1 MSLTNQTKTPF
12 LSFSPFKPLL
22 PDSPF
27 FSTNY
32 HHPLLVYNTT
42 TTKLCRTLDPYL
54 CLVSASPLSARLR
67 PTLFRFRSGNSSRFA
82 RTLVG
87 HHHWHCR
94 RCRAAAAVAHRLP
107 VLRYHSGR
115 YHGHPVSPPQAITVR
130 TGRRNENRKVSF
142 CVPYVLCIFFLS
154 FSLCFNR
161 SIND

>member
-1 MSLTNQTKTPF
+1 MSLTNQTETPF
-12 LSFSPFKPLL
+12 LSFSPFKPLS
-22 PDSPF
+22 PDSSF
-27 FSTNY
+27 FL
-32 HHPLLVYNTT
+32 PTT
-42 TTKLCRTLDPYL
+42 TIRFLCIIQQQQKLCRTLDPYL
-54 CLVSASPLSARLR
+54 CLVSASPMSARLR

-107 VLRYHSGR
+107 VLRHHSGR

-142 CVPYVLCIFFLS
+142 CVPYVLCIFF
-154 FSLCFNR
+154 SLFLFVFQ
-161 SIND
+161 SIE